1 MLPAAVV
8 DSMGNLLTLIFST
21 VEKIVKPQ
29 RPAAFSGVFPHG
41 GVGQRSYRED
51 IMNSF
56 AKLLAG
62 TAVLVSLHTAA
73 IAADLVVGVS
83 WSNFQEERW
92 KTDEAAIKAALD
104 KAGAKYI
111 SADAQSSAAKQLT
124 DVESLISQG
133 ANALIILAQD
143 SDAIGPAVEKAVAE
157 GIPVV
162 GYDRLIENKNAFY
175 ITFDNKEVGR
185 LQAAEVFKVKPEG
198 NYVFIKG
205 SSSDPNADFLFAG
218 QQEVLKAAI
227 DGGKIKNVGEAYTD
241 GWKPENAQKNMEQFL
256 TKNNNKVDAVV
267 ASNDGTAGGAIAAL
281 AAQGLAGSVPVSGQ
295 DADFAALNRVAL
307 GTQTVSVWKD
317 SRELGKEAAGIAL
330 ELAGGKKM
338 TEIKG
343 VTAFDGGP
351 KKVTMQSVFLADR
364 HHQGQS
370 ERRYRCGLDQE
381 GNRLPRREGRV
392 RQGLR
397 LIEYVPVR
405 APRHGSW
412 RGAL

>member
-1 MLPAAVV
+1 
-8 DSMGNLLTLIFST
+8 
-21 VEKIVKPQ
+21 
-29 RPAAFSGVFPHG
+29 
-41 GVGQRSYRED
+41 
-51 IMNSF
+51 MNSF

-92 KTDEAAIKAALD
+92 KTDEAAIKSALD

-111 SADAQSSAAKQLT
+111 SADAQSSASKQLT
-124 DVESLISQG
+124 DVELLISQG

-281 AAQGLAGSVPVSGQ
+281 AAQGMAGSVPVSGQ

-330 ELAGGKKM
+330 ALAGGKKM

-351 KKVTMQSVFLADR
+351 KKVTMQSVFLKPIAITKDNLNVVIDAGWIKKETAC
-364 HHQGQS
+364 QG
-370 ERRYRCGLDQE
+370 
-381 GNRLPRREGRV
+381 V
-392 RQGLR
+392 K
-397 LIEYVPVR
+397 
-405 APRHGSW
+405 AGSVK
-412 RGAL
+412 ACN

>member
-1 MLPAAVV
+1 
-8 DSMGNLLTLIFST
+8 
-21 VEKIVKPQ
+21 
-29 RPAAFSGVFPHG
+29 
-41 GVGQRSYRED
+41 
-51 IMNSF
+51 MNSF

-218 QQEVLKAAI
+218 QQEVLKAAVSS
-227 DGGKIKNVGEAYTD
+227 GKIKNVGEAYTD

-281 AAQGLAGSVPVSGQ
+281 AAQGMAGSVPVSGQ

-330 ELAGGKKM
+330 ALAGGKKM

-351 KKVTMQSVFLADR
+351 KKVTMQSVFLKPIAITKDNLNVVIDAGWIKKETAC
-364 HHQGQS
+364 QG
-370 ERRYRCGLDQE
+370 
-381 GNRLPRREGRV
+381 V
-392 RQGLR
+392 K
-397 LIEYVPVR
+397 
-405 APRHGSW
+405 AGSVK
-412 RGAL
+412 ACN